1 MRERRK
7 LLTSLLQ
14 PFHSRTKGING
25 IHGINESKE
34 LLMKVKGL
42 AALKAGGPLESFEFE
57 RRSLAATDV
66 AFKIT
71 HAGICHSDIHQVR
84 EEWGPALFPM
94 VPGHEIVGVVTE
106 IGSSVSKFKIG
117 DRIGVGVFIDSCR
130 ICEPCKSGLQQ
141 YCDEGMTGTY
151 NGYERDG
158 KTIAFGGYSNGFVI
172 DQDYAVTIPSN
183 LDMAGVA
190 PLLCAGITLY
200 SPIKHFKVT
209 RGSKVAVMGLGGLGH
224 MGVKF
229 AAAMGAE
236 VTVLSHSA
244 NKKEDALRMGAKEF
258 VVVRSDEDLKPL
270 KRKFDLILNTVS
282 AMVDINQY
290 LATLKIDGTL
300 VIIGLP
306 DSPYAVSAGAMLNG
320 RKSLTG
326 SMIGGMPELQEML
339 DFAGLH
345 NIVSDIELI
354 NADYVEEAYRRTVA
368 SDVKYRFVID
378 ASTF

>member
-1 MRERRK
+1 
-7 LLTSLLQ
+7 
-14 PFHSRTKGING
+14 
-25 IHGINESKE
+25 
-34 LLMKVKGL
+34 MKVRGL
-42 AALKAGGPLESFEFE
+42 AAHKAGGPLVPYEFE
-57 RRSLAATDV
+57 RRKIGPSDV

-71 HAGICHSDIHQVR
+71 HAGICHTDIHQVR

-94 VPGHEIVGVVTE
+94 VPGHEIVGLVSE
-106 IGSSVSKFKIG
+106 IGSAVSKFKVG

-130 ICEPCKSGLQQ
+130 NCEPCKIGLQN

-158 KTIAFGGYSNGFVI
+158 KTIAYGGYSNGFVI
-172 DQDYAVTIPSN
+172 DQEYAVTIPAN
-183 LDMAGVA
+183 LDLAGVA

-200 SPIKHFKVT
+200 SPIRHFKVGPGM
-209 RGSKVAVMGLGGLGH
+209 RVGVMGLGGLGH

-229 AAAMGAE
+229 AKALGAE
-236 VTVLSHSA
+236 VSVLSHSQS
-244 NKKEDALRMGAKEF
+244 KRDDALRMGANEF
-258 VVVRSDEDLKPL
+258 ILVKDVEALTPYR
-270 KRKFDLILNTVS
+270 RKFDLLLNTIS
-282 AMVDINQY
+282 AQIDINAY
-290 LATLKIDGTL
+290 VSTLKIDGTM

-306 DSPYAVSAGAMLNG
+306 DSPYAVRAGALLDG

-339 DFAGLH
+339 DFAGKH

-354 NADYVEEAYRRTVA
+354 SADYVGTAYDRTVA

-378 ASTF
+378 AATI